1 MSLAIMRV
9 NSGSRA
15 GRWLRSVAALTVIG
29 MLQFLFLIPSASGAS
44 VNCEHAQS
52 PPYVV
57 TNAVTTLTPA
67 NERTTKPPAINFGTS
82 RESQDVAPYTFTVTG
97 PAPDPTKMSWDFL
110 LVDGNR
116 TFPDS
121 HASVRF
127 SNALGNLRVAVS
139 LAPAGVP
146 TGSYSG
152 SLTLAGPG
160 VKPVQLPLTVNL
172 KDDNLVMIWAGI
184 VISAAVAVFFKW
196 WTMKVADTAVSNGA
210 NIRELWNW
218 LTKQWVTVIIA
229 VLGATGGVFITKFQ
243 NTDSFVPSARWG
255 LWVATFSAVMSAS
268 LLLNALGI
276 AVEPPTK
283 DKPKSAH

>member
-1 MSLAIMRV
+1 MSLAVIRV
-9 NSGSRA
+9 KSGSRA
-15 GRWLRSVAALTVIG
+15 GRRLRLVAGLAVMG
-29 MLQFLFLIPSASGAS
+29 MLPFLFLISSASGAS
-44 VNCEHAQS
+44 VSCEHAPS
-52 PPYVV
+52 PPYIV

-67 NERTTKPPAINFGTS
+67 NERTTKPVAINFGTS

-127 SNALGNLRVAVS
+127 SNALGNLRVAVC

-160 VKPVQLPLTVNL
+160 VKPAQLPLTVNL

-184 VISAAVAVFFKW
+184 VISAAAAVFFKW

-210 NIRELWNW
+210 SIKELWNW

-229 VLGATGGVFITKFQ
+229 VLGAAGGVYITKFQ

-255 LWVATFSAVMSAS
+255 LWVATFSAVISAS
-268 LLLNALGI
+268 LLFNALGI